1 LEHFHG
7 FARRLQRLVS
17 DLILLILCLNSVEP
31 LLTKQPPYNRVM
43 ADKKLTCCFTGTRSG
58 MTDAQK
64 AEVERLFVELR
75 ITTLYHGASI
85 GADEE
90 TSLIAQRLGI
100 NVRAFPGN
108 VDADRS
114 KLAHADAWER
124 PASPLARSKA
134 MVRRAHLVIAAPDG
148 PEKPRSGTWAT
159 IRFAR
164 GEGKTVHLVEP

>member
-1 LEHFHG
+1 MG
-7 FARRLQRLVS
+7 
-17 DLILLILCLNSVEP
+17 
-31 LLTKQPPYNRVM
+31 VM

-58 MTDAQK
+58 MTDGQK

-75 ITTLYHGASI
+75 VTTLYHGAAI

-90 TSLIAQRLGI
+90 ASLIAQRLGI

-114 KLAHADAWER
+114 KHAHADSWEK
-124 PASPLARSKA
+124 PESPLARNKA
-134 MVRRAHLVIAAPDG
+134 MVKRAHFVIAAPDG
-148 PEKPRSGTWAT
+148 PERPRSGTWAT

-164 GEGKTVHLVEP
+164 DEGKTVHLVVPAPVEEPAPVEP